1 MFKNSFL
8 FQQAANHFLKTGS
21 YTSEPSGSPT
31 WVSFWSKQLEFC
43 TKGFEVD
50 GVKITGDH
58 YFYLNFCQIKHTDEE
73 QKKLKKK
80 GAVKKFQ
87 FPDFWDGDYNYFW
100 AKEIARNGISEED
113 YKKLNLKVKLKANQL
128 EGGRHLIVAKAR
140 RKGFSYKNAAIT
152 VNKYN
157 TERDSLTLIGAF
169 DKKYL
174 YPKGI
179 MSMCS
184 DYLDFLNEHT
194 GWTKKRDFIN
204 KQDHKKASYKYTSP
218 DGAIMER
225 GYKSEIIATSFKDN
239 PDAGRG
245 KDASLILLEEAGTF
259 SNLKSTYFALRP
271 TVESGIYT
279 TGQIIVFGTGG
290 DMEAGTVEFEE
301 MFNDPDT
308 YNFLAFENIWDEGE
322 TRKPC
327 GFFFP
332 DNMNKDGFIDDDGN
346 SLLEHAMNHELAK
359 RDEMKATAKDKKA
372 VDMWI
377 VEHALTP
384 KEAFLRIKGNIFPGA
399 DLQRQL
405 SRLEVENDEKH
416 YWIGDMLLTES
427 HPYVEWKPNKNLR
440 PILEFPVKRGQDTS
454 GCVILY
460 EPPFEIEGTVPDNLY
475 IAATDPYRQDDAET
489 GSLGSTLVYNRLTKR
504 IVAEYSARP
513 ETAREYYE
521 MVRRMLVYYN
531 AQCMYEN
538 EVKGMFDYFEFKNC
552 LYLLAEEPQIIHDV
566 IKDSHVS
573 RKKGMHMTKELKIYG
588 ENLIKTWLIE
598 PVDDTNQDF
607 LNMHKLRSQPLLKEL
622 IAYHNEGNFDRVS
635 AMMMLMYYIQELR
648 KISAEPIKETWSF
661 ADRGFF
667 KTPQYLTKKDF
678 HNFIKY

>member
-1 MFKNSFL
+1 MFKNSHL
-8 FQQAANHFLKTGS
+8 FQQAAADFIRNSNSYTKEPTGS
-21 YTSEPSGSPT
+21 PAWHNYWSE
-31 WVSFWSKQLEFC
+31 QLRRCIE
-43 TKGFEVD
+43 GHEID
-50 GVKITGDH
+50 GIKITGDH
-58 YFYLNFCQIKHTDEE
+58 YFYLNFCKIKHTEEDE
-73 QKKLKKK
+73 QKAKKK
-80 GAVKKFQ
+80 FVEVRKKFQ

-100 AKEIARNGISEED
+100 AKEIARKGISEED
-113 YKKLNLKVKLKANQL
+113 YKKLNLRIKIKPSQL
-128 EGGRHLIVAKAR
+128 NGGKHLIVAKAR
-140 RKGFSYKNAAIT
+140 RKGFSYKNAAIA

-174 YPKGI
+174 FPKGI

-184 DYLDFLNEHT
+184 DYLDFLNEYT
-194 GWTKKRDFIN
+194 GWGKKRLIS
-204 KQDHKKASYKYTSP
+204 KQDHKKAGYLLTSP
-218 DGAIMER
+218 DGSTVEK

-301 MFNDPDT
+301 MFNDPET

-322 TRKPC
+322 TRKSC

-332 DNMNKDGFIDDDGN
+332 DNMNKDGFIDNDGN
-346 SLLEHAMNHELAK
+346 SNLTHAENYELAK

-416 YWIGDMLLTES
+416 YWLGDLLLTETYP
-427 HPYVEWKPNKNLR
+427 HVDWKPNKNLR
-440 PILEFPVKRGQDTS
+440 PILDFPVKRGQDTT
-454 GCVILY
+454 GCIILY
-460 EPPFEIEGTVPDNLY
+460 EPPFEIEGQVPDHMY
-475 IAATDPYRQDDAET
+475 IAATDPYRQDGAES
-489 GSLGSTLVYNRLTKR
+489 GSLGSTFVYNRLTKK
-504 IVAEYSARP
+504 IVAEYTARP
-513 ETAREYYE
+513 ETAKEYYE

-531 AQCMYEN
+531 ARCLYEN
-538 EVKGMFDYFEFKNC
+538 EVKGMFDYFEFKQC
-552 LYLLAEEPQIIHDV
+552 LYLLADEPQIIHDV
-566 IKDSHVS
+566 VKDSHVN

-598 PVDDTNQDF
+598 PVTDVEPDF

-622 IAYHNEGNFDRVS
+622 IAYHAEGNFDRVS
-635 AMMMLMYYIQELR
+635 AMMMLMYFIQELR
-648 KISAEPIKETWSF
+648 KVSAEPEKNVYSF
-661 ADRGFF
+661 TEMSFF
-667 KTPQYLTKKDF
+667 KSNPFQKQRYIHF
-678 HNFIKY
+678 